1 MVRRIDG
8 IRTTHHVLSQRDF
21 SNKGGQVS
29 LTFRPVQ
36 TSDFESILPINAE
49 GYPGVVRLAFD
60 ELTTVLAAAP
70 FFYVAKVDSQVAG
83 YVIAYTDKNSYD
95 GDEFL
100 WFQARYPNFL
110 YIDQI
115 AIAPT
120 VRRARIGSHF
130 YQFVEQFARQTALTS
145 LVCEVNLEPPNPVSL
160 SFHTKNGFVEVGVM
174 DTPDGRKVSLRRK
187 ELKL

>member
-1 MVRRIDG
+1 
-8 IRTTHHVLSQRDF
+8 
-21 SNKGGQVS
+21 VS

-36 TSDFESILPINAE
+36 TSDFEAILAINAA

-60 ELTTVLAAAP
+60 ELMAVLTNAP
-70 FFYVAKVDSQVAG
+70 FFYVAEVDAQVAG

-100 WFQARYPNFL
+100 WFQARYASFL

-120 VRRARIGSHF
+120 VRRVRVGSHF
-130 YQFVEQFARQTALTS
+130 YRFVEQFAWEQELTG
-145 LVCEVNLEPPNPVSL
+145 LVCEINLEPPNPISL
-160 SFHTKNGFVEVGVM
+160 NFHAKNGFVEVGVM

-187 ELKL
+187 ELSTPQLQ

>member
-1 MVRRIDG
+1 
-8 IRTTHHVLSQRDF
+8 
-21 SNKGGQVS
+21 VS

-36 TSDFESILPINAE
+36 TTDFEAILAINAA
-49 GYPGVVRLAFD
+49 GYPGAVRLAFD
-60 ELTTVLAAAP
+60 ELTTMLATAP
-70 FFYVAKVDSQVAG
+70 FFYVAEVDSQVAG

-100 WFQARYPNFL
+100 WFQTHYANFL

-120 VRRARIGSHF
+120 VRQMRVGSHF
-130 YQFVEQFARQTALTS
+130 YQFVEQFARQAGLTS
-145 LVCEVNLEPPNPVSL
+145 LVCEVNVEPPNPISL
-160 SFHTKNGFVEVGVM
+160 NFHTKNGFIEVGMM

-187 ELKL
+187 ELNL

>member
-1 MVRRIDG
+1 M
-8 IRTTHHVLSQRDF
+8 
-21 SNKGGQVS
+21 S

-36 TSDFESILPINAE
+36 TRDFEAILAINAA

-60 ELTTVLAAAP
+60 ELATVLATAP
-70 FFYVAKVDSQVAG
+70 FFYVAEVDAQVAG
-83 YVIAYTDKNSYD
+83 YVIAYTDQNSYD

-115 AIAPT
+115 AIASA
-120 VRRARIGSHF
+120 VRQARVGSHF
-130 YQFVEQFARQTALTS
+130 YQFIEQFARQQGLTS
-145 LVCEVNLEPPNPVSL
+145 LVCEVNLEPLNPISL
-160 SFHTKNGFVEVGVM
+160 NFHAKNGFVEVGVM

-187 ELKL
+187 ELNL

>member
-1 MVRRIDG
+1 
-8 IRTTHHVLSQRDF
+8 
-21 SNKGGQVS
+21 VS

-36 TSDFESILPINAE
+36 TSDFEAILAINAA

-60 ELTTVLAAAP
+60 ELTTVLATAP
-70 FFYVAKVDSQVAG
+70 FFYVAERDSQVAG
-83 YVIAYTDKNSYD
+83 YMIAYTDKNSYD

-115 AIAPT
+115 AVAPT
-120 VRRARIGSHF
+120 VRRARGGSHF
-130 YQFVEQFARQTALTS
+130 YQFVEQFARQQGLTS
-145 LVCEVNLEPPNPVSL
+145 LVCEVNVEPPNPISL
-160 SFHTKNGFVEVGVM
+160 NFHAKNDFVEVGVM

-187 ELKL
+187 ELNP